1 MVARTTVPP
10 AVRRRLMAVLM
21 GSVGLNRTGFIA
33 ASTVASLV
41 AEDMLGS
48 ATFAGLPLAIGTG
61 AMALGTTPVAMI
73 MERKGRRVGMVAG
86 QLVAVG
92 GAVLAAVAV
101 GMDAFA
107 LFVMG
112 MFVLGFGT
120 AADRMTRYAAADIAT
135 AERRGSAIGLIV
147 WSGTIGAVL
156 GPTLLDPS
164 QRVAEALGVEGL
176 AGPFVMAAIVT
187 SLAAVGVWALLR
199 PDPLSFAGSE
209 PSVDGTL
216 RIRAALAI
224 PSVRFAALS
233 MLVSHGV
240 MVLVMGMTPV
250 HIKRAG
256 DGLGSVGLVIAAHTL
271 GMFAVSP
278 ITGWLADRYGKVR
291 IMVIGV
297 SIVIASC
304 LLGATASG
312 DDTGVLVVALFLLG
326 FGWNFTFVAGSALL
340 IRDVPL
346 GWRVRLQGMSDGW
359 MWAAA
364 ASASLAAGLLLEA
377 GGFALVAL
385 VGAAGSVVPLVH
397 WVRVRRLIATRV

>member
-1 MVARTTVPP
+1 
-10 AVRRRLMAVLM
+10 
-21 GSVGLNRTGFIA
+21 
-33 ASTVASLV
+33 
-41 AEDMLGS
+41 
-48 ATFAGLPLAIGTG
+48 
-61 AMALGTTPVAMI
+61 
-73 MERKGRRVGMVAG
+73 MVAG

-135 AERRGSAIGLIV
+135 ADARGSAIGLIV

-240 MVLVMGMTPV
+240 MVLVMG
-250 HIKRAG
+250 
-256 DGLGSVGLVIAAHTL
+256 
-271 GMFAVSP
+271 
-278 ITGWLADRYGKVR
+278 
-291 IMVIGV
+291 
-297 SIVIASC
+297 
-304 LLGATASG
+304 
-312 DDTGVLVVALFLLG
+312 
-326 FGWNFTFVAGSALL
+326 
-340 IRDVPL
+340 
-346 GWRVRLQGMSDGW
+346 
-359 MWAAA
+359 
-364 ASASLAAGLLLEA
+364 
-377 GGFALVAL
+377 
-385 VGAAGSVVPLVH
+385 
-397 WVRVRRLIATRV
+397 